1 MAEVLVVGAC
11 AIDLKAVPGASL
23 VMATSNPGS
32 VTATPG
38 GVARNIAENLARLG
52 TEVRLASRVGR
63 DGFGRL
69 VLVETAEAGVDVSA
83 VSTDAERTATYL
95 ATLDH
100 DGSLSVAV
108 SDFAAIDTMTTSH
121 LAPEAFDGVGYVV
134 LDANLPIPVL
144 RAAIERSN
152 DVGAMI
158 ILEPVSVAKA
168 ARLAQLGGAGPVHLL
183 TPNEDEYASLAQ
195 VIDPLSLSSWI
206 CLRRGVEGS
215 RLIYGP
221 GIRPDFDAVDIPAVP
236 VPAGDVRDVTGAGDA
251 ATAGLVHALAQGGS
265 LEDAVAFGHT
275 VAAHTVCSERSVA
288 HDLDQFVF
296 VPTYPPIGDD
306 A

>member
-11 AIDLKAVPGASL
+11 AIDLKATVDVPL
-23 VMATSNPGS
+23 VSGTSNPGF

-38 GVARNIAENLARLG
+38 GVGRNIAESLARLG
-52 TEVRLASRVGR
+52 TEVRLASRVGS

-83 VSTDAERTATYL
+83 VRNDAARTATYL

-108 SDFAAIDTMTTSH
+108 SDFAAIDTMTTAH
-121 LAPEAFDGVGYVV
+121 LAPEAFSGVDYVV
-134 LDANLPIPVL
+134 LDANLPTPVL
-144 RAAIERSN
+144 QAAIARAH
-152 DVGAMI
+152 DVAAMV

-168 ARLAQLGGAGPVHLL
+168 ARLARLGGELPVHLL

-195 VIDPLSLSSWI
+195 ALDPLSLTSWI
-206 CLRRGVEGS
+206 WLRRGAHGS

-221 GIRPDFDAVDIPAVP
+221 GNRPVDIPAVP
-236 VPAGDVRDVTGAGDA
+236 VPPDEVRDVTGAGDA

-265 LEDAVAFGHT
+265 IEEAIAFGHE
-275 VAAHTVCSERSVA
+275 VAAHTVRSARSVA
-288 HDLDQFVF
+288 DDLDQVIF
-296 VPTYPPIGDD
+296 VPTYPPIGDGD
-306 A
+306 

>member
-11 AIDLKAVPGASL
+11 AIDLKAVPGTPL

-108 SDFAAIDTMTTSH
+108 SDFAAIDTMTISH
-121 LAPEAFDGVGYVV
+121 LASEAFDGVGYVV

-221 GIRPDFDAVDIPAVP
+221 GTQPVDIPAVP

>member
-11 AIDLKAVPGASL
+11 AIDLKAVPGTPL

-108 SDFAAIDTMTTSH
+108 SDFAAIDTMTISH
-121 LAPEAFDGVGYVV
+121 LASEAFDGVGYVV